1 MLSKELLQ
9 PLEQIRQMW
18 ARDQLEEAYLR
29 YEGLL
34 QEYPEHPVILR
45 EYGRA
50 ILAENGDLEK
60 SAMLFERALEQ
71 EPDSVIT
78 LQCLSILYS
87 WGYGRG
93 YPAGMPLY
101 CRLIELAPT
110 NKQICVAAYLGVG
123 MMRGSPGCS
132 VSKEES
138 GDAFQKAIEIDPECV
153 AAWENVA
160 TLSCELQNWSD
171 ARMAA
176 AQAENLCRQ
185 QGLPGAYAQK
195 LLEHIVRQE
204 PLKSRKYSPGPSPWF
219 HWQNTPIE

>member
-9 PLEQIRQMW
+9 QLEHIRQIW
-18 ARDQLEEAYLR
+18 ARDALEEAYLC
-29 YEGLL
+29 YERLL
-34 QEYPEHPVILR
+34 QEHHDHPVILR

-50 ILAENGDLEK
+50 LLAENGDLEK
-60 SAMLFERALEQ
+60 SATLLERALEQ

-87 WGYGRG
+87 WGYGQG

-110 NKQICVAAYLGVG
+110 SKQICVEAYLGLG

-132 VSKEES
+132 VSDEES
-138 GDAFQKAIEIDPECV
+138 RDAFQKAIEIDPECV
-153 AAWENVA
+153 AAWENLA
-160 TLSCELQNWSD
+160 TLFCELQNWPE

-176 AQAENLCRQ
+176 THAVDLCRQ
-185 QGLPGAYAQK
+185 QGLPDVYAHE
-195 LLEHIVRQE
+195 LLEHCVRRE
-204 PLKSRKYSPGPSPWF
+204 PLKHWKYSPGPLPWY
-219 HWQNTPIE
+219 HWQNTPLE